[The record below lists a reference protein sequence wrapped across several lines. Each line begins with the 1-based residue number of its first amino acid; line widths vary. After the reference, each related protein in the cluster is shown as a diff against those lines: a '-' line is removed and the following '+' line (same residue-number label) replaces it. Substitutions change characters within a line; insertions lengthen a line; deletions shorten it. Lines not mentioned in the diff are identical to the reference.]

1 MLGSDRMNDE
11 PIIIDRVTGVE
22 VLMVQRGELS
32 SILQLPDGTQVER
45 PAKDI
50 IIHWPW

>member
-1 MLGSDRMNDE
+1 MNAQIKDE
-11 PIIIDRVTGVE
+11 PIIIDRITGLE
-22 VLMVQRGELS
+22 VLVVQRGELS

-50 IIHWPW
+50 ITHWPW